1 VCKVRAL
8 GCNTRAVSVVADAG
22 STGKRAEEG
31 VALDPHVLCIGGED
45 HALRIPFML
54 ALQGQGFRVTAAG
67 AGDPAPFTQA
77 GLAHHPF
84 RFGRFA
90 HPRADLAALGSLSRL
105 LRDLRPDLA
114 QSFDTKPN
122 LLLPLAARGARDPLV
137 VRTINGMGWVYSS
150 RSPAALA
157 LRPIY
162 RAAHRVA
169 ARWAAATVFQNRQD
183 KAFFERHRMVGRTAS
198 RLIPGSGIDIDGFER
213 ASAAGPSPD
222 QLRQSLGLA
231 SSEVVV
237 TVARLTRQ
245 KGIPTL
251 LEAAALVHEKRPGV
265 RFLLV
270 GQRQGEGP
278 FAVTQQ
284 EIERHAPYVM
294 ALGQRSDIPALLR
307 LADIFAFPTE
317 YREGVPR
324 ALLEA
329 ALAGLPI
336 VTTSMPGCGD
346 IVRDGWNGFLVPPR
360 SPHRL
365 ATAILDLLEDRRTAR
380 TMGERGAAPVRKEF
394 GLDVTV
400 ARYAAIY
407 AELLERVPRAG
418 PCRTVEDDAARR
430 PDRHGEAGR

>member
-1 VCKVRAL
+1 
-8 GCNTRAVSVVADAG
+8 
-22 STGKRAEEG
+22 
-31 VALDPHVLCIGGED
+31 
-45 HALRIPFML
+45 ML
-54 ALQGQGFRVTAAG
+54 ALQKQGFRVTAAG
-67 AGDPAPFTQA
+67 TGNPAAFAKA
-77 GLAHHPF
+77 GLSHLPF
-84 RFGRFA
+84 HFGRFA
-90 HPRADLAALGSLSRL
+90 DPRGDLFAVRSLSKL
-105 LRDLRPDLA
+105 LGDLRPDLA

-122 LLLPLAARGARDPLV
+122 LLLPLAVRGARNPLV

-157 LRPIY
+157 LRPAY
-162 RAAHRVA
+162 RAAHRLA
-169 ARWAAATVFQNRQD
+169 ARWAAATIFQNRQD

-198 RLIPGSGIDIDGFER
+198 RLIPGSGIDIAGFER

-222 QLRQSLGLA
+222 QLRQALGLA
-231 SSEVVV
+231 FSEVVV

-251 LEAAALVHEKRPGV
+251 LAAAALVHEKRPDV

-270 GQRQGEGP
+270 GPRQGEGP

-294 ALGQRSDIPALLR
+294 ALGQRSDVPTLLR

-346 IVRDGWNGFLVPPR
+346 VVRDGWNGFLVPPR
-360 SPHRL
+360 RPDRL
-365 ATAILDLLEDRRTAR
+365 ATAILDLLKDRRAAR
-380 TMGERGAAPVRKEF
+380 TMGERGAAPVREEF
-394 GLDVTV
+394 GLGVTV
-400 ARYAAIY
+400 ARYAVMY
-407 AELLERVPRAG
+407 EELLEQVPRAD
-418 PCRTVEDDAARR
+418 PCGKVENGAARP
-430 PDRHGEAGR
+430 PDQRGEACR